1 MEPFVLNKE
10 LRERTENP
18 NSDFGSD
25 PLLLYVEPWRQQFE
39 KLNVGFTTRHGGVGN
54 VPYSTLNC
62 AYHVGDDPEV
72 VLNNRRLVTE
82 KLGFAAEAWT
92 CGEQV
97 HGKHVAV
104 ITTEDRS
111 RGLFDRQS
119 ALQDTDGLVTNVPGV
134 LLTSFY
140 ADCVPL
146 YFYDPVHQAVGLAH
160 AGWKG
165 TVAGIAVS
173 MVETMEREYGS
184 RRQDIRAAIGP
195 SIGDCCYEVDE
206 AVMQHVRVWFD
217 DSPVND
223 KYEGSASKQAYRP
236 VNNGKTMLNLKE
248 CNRHIMMKAGIMP
261 DHIECTTW
269 CTSCH
274 PELFFSYRK
283 ENGVTGRMASWIGL
297 EER

>member
-1 MEPFVLNKE
+1 MEPFVLDKDVMKDIEEQTYHGNQ
-10 LRERTENP
+10 
-18 NSDFGSD
+18 D
-25 PLLLYVEPWRQQFE
+25 PLLLYIKPW
-39 KLNVGFTTRHGGVGN
+39 KLSFDRLTAGFTTRHGGVGHE
-54 VPYSTLNC
+54 PYAALNC
-62 AYHVGDDPEV
+62 AYHVGDDAEA
-72 VLNNRRLVTE
+72 VLENRRLVTA
-82 KLGFAAEAWT
+82 KLAFPLEAWT

-104 ITTEDRS
+104 ITANDRG
-111 RGLFDRQS
+111 RGLLDRQS

-146 YFYDPVHQAVGLAH
+146 YFYDPVKQAVGLAH

-165 TVAGIAVS
+165 TAAGIAVS
-173 MVETMEREYGS
+173 MVETMEQEYGS
-184 RRQDIRAAIGP
+184 RREDIRAAIGP
-195 SIGDCCYEVDE
+195 SIGGCCYEVDE
-206 AVMQHVRVWFD
+206 VVMQQVRVWLD
-217 DSPVND
+217 EPQGNDEYELSDSKRIYTP
-223 KYEGSASKQAYRP
+223 AA
-236 VNNGKTMLNLKE
+236 NGKTMLNLKE
-248 CNRHIMMKAGIMP
+248 CNRHIMMKAGILP

>member
-1 MEPFVLNKE
+1 MEPFILDKE
-10 LRERTENP
+10 IRSGSQ
-18 NSDFGSD
+18 NSNWGPD
-25 PLLLYVEPWRQQFE
+25 PLLLYVEPWKLQF
-39 KLNVGFTTRHGGVGN
+39 KHMKAGFTTRQGGVGST
-54 VPYSTLNC
+54 PYDSLNC
-62 AYHVGDDPEV
+62 AYHVGDDPAD
-72 VLNNRRLVTE
+72 VLNNRKLVAE
-82 KLGFAAEAWT
+82 KLGFPLESWT

-104 ITTEDRS
+104 ITAEE
-111 RGLFDRQS
+111 RGKGLLDRQS

-146 YFYDPVHQAVGLAH
+146 YFYDPVQQAVGLAH

-165 TVAGIAVS
+165 TVAGIAES
-173 MVETMEREYGS
+173 MVEKMEQEYGS
-184 RRQDIRAAIGP
+184 RRQDILAAIGP

-206 AVMQHVRVWFD
+206 AVMKHVRVWLD
-217 DSPVND
+217 HSSGND
-223 KYEGSASKQAYRP
+223 EYKNSESNQVYRP
-236 VNNGKTMLNLKE
+236 AKNGKTMLNLKE
-248 CNRHIMMKAGIMP
+248 CNRHIMMKAGILP

-269 CTSCH
+269 CTSCN

-283 ENGVTGRMASWIGL
+283 ENGITGRMASWIGL